1 MTIPEIIENDDFIK
15 TFREQW
21 YAENKT
27 FGFSVQEIR
36 LEDFAPGESTALRL
50 EAFAAGKI
58 KRIEELEQPVLS
70 FNGKTYENGS
80 LPYISHMLWRQYVTG
95 GVL

>member
-1 MTIPEIIENDDFIK
+1 M
-15 TFREQW
+15 
-21 YAENKT
+21 
-27 FGFSVQEIR
+27 QEIR
-36 LEDFAPGESTALRL
+36 LGGLRARLESTALRL